1 MKTGSTIVITFSPTH
16 ASKRVAKAV
25 AQGADCNGG
34 CGMREIDLTHTEKCD
49 CRLPADAFAVIS
61 APVYGGHIPPTALER
76 MSGIRAD
83 GTPAA
88 IIVTYGN
95 RAHEEALPR
104 LYEFVT
110 AAGFRVIA
118 EGAFIGEHS
127 YCTDEYHIAAGR
139 PDADDIA
146 FAMEFGRK
154 IREKMESF
162 PDSGSIRTVSPQD
175 FPPETTDADI
185 TAAFRKELGEV
196 LHSKPVPPAPATDG
210 NLCIGCGECVSLC
223 PTGAIAAGDE
233 LHTDPHKCIRCC
245 ACVKGCPQHARSYD
259 TPFSEML
266 SKYFSARRKNTVML

>member
-95 RAHEEALPR
+95 RAHEEALPQ

-139 PDADDIA
+139 PDADDLTQIDA
-146 FAMEFGRK
+146 FAKNAADKIMRK
-154 IREKMESF
+154 DFTEPEVPGHR
-162 PDSGSIRTVSPQD
+162 PYRDAPAAGVAPLVSSACIKCGLCAENCPAAAI
-175 FPPETTDADI
+175 PLNAPNTTDA
-185 TAAFRKELGEV
+185 
-196 LHSKPVPPAPATDG
+196 SKCFMCMRCAR
-210 NLCIGCGECVSLC
+210 LC
-223 PTGAIAAGDE
+223 PAKARALPEPVLNHVEE
-233 LHTDPHKCIRCC
+233 L
-245 ACVKGCPQHARSYD
+245 
-259 TPFSEML
+259 L
-266 SKYFSARRKNTVML
+266 KNTVKGRTKNEIYL

>member
-1 MKTGSTIVITFSPTH
+1 
-16 ASKRVAKAV
+16 
-25 AQGADCNGG
+25 
-34 CGMREIDLTHTEKCD
+34 MREIDLTHTEKCD

-95 RAHEEALPR
+95 RAHEEALPQ

-127 YCTDEYHIAAGR
+127 YCTDEYPIAAGR

-154 IREKMESF
+154 IREKMVSF

-245 ACVKGCPQHARSYD
+245 ACVKGCPQRARSYD